1 MTPGPVRPT
10 SCENCWEPSSGGVV
24 WLPEETMDTCP
35 AGTGGGVWVPK
46 LPPSE
51 ACIGWRPEKHDSS
64 AASWAAA
71 MTFIPIIA

>member
-1 MTPGPVRPT
+1 
-10 SCENCWEPSSGGVV
+10 
-24 WLPEETMDTCP
+24 MDTCP

-71 MTFIPIIA
+71 NRITVYGPRVSTTTVRQLPAVIEGIGQGLCAPEAVS